1 MAAGARKNKTHRL
14 TVCRA
19 DSDYTLWLRFDDG
32 LEGRVYLGNLV
43 GVGLFKAW
51 EDVEKF
57 KQVSIEAGAL
67 CWEGGIDL
75 DPEMLYQDLVSK
87 ARRHVVH

>member
-1 MAAGARKNKTHRL
+1 MAATVRKNKAHRL

-32 LEGRVYLGNLV
+32 LEGQVYLGNLV

-51 EDVEKF
+51 EDVENF
-57 KQVSIEAGAL
+57 KQVSIEEGVL

-75 DPEMLYQDLVSK
+75 DPEVLYQDLVSK
-87 ARRHVVH
+87 AKQVLH